1 MPAMRIAPQTAGRRR
16 GSLRAAAWLAALA
29 VGCAEPAA
37 APARHNVLLVTL
49 DTTRADRLGCYG
61 GSAATP
67 NIDRLAGEGALFA
80 RAVSTAGL
88 TPMSHASILTGLN
101 NYRHGLR
108 VFYSVD
114 ASFTLAPSNVTL
126 PEILGEHGWETAA
139 FVSAYP
145 VSEFY
150 GVDQGFETFD
160 TGLAAD
166 LDLSHQ
172 QQHEE
177 LWDETG
183 RSDTQRR
190 GDFTVDA
197 ALEWLGRHR
206 SQPWCVWVHLFDAHD
221 FSMVPPAEWSA
232 RHGVTYDKSV
242 TLNDLDWRERMY
254 DLELTFIDEQLG
266 RLFEAIRAQGAWDQ
280 TVIAITADHGQGL
293 TDGLRNHGW
302 LKHRL
307 LYEWGLHVPLILK
320 LPGLDGG
327 RRVEPL
333 VRTIDIL
340 PTLLEALELTGPP
353 MEGVSMLALARGGP
367 DDGRVAYA
375 DALNLLDAH
384 APQKMRPE
392 YDDNLFCA
400 QDGRWKLI
408 WHETRPENVELFDF
422 ESDPEELRNLA
433 EQHPEQV
440 ARLKAFLDE
449 RRAMEVQPPEAGAK
463 APDKGA
469 LKELGY
475 IGEEDEDGGEVE
487 GQPAPEVEH
496 EPDER

>member
-1 MPAMRIAPQTAGRRR
+1 V
-16 GSLRAAAWLAALA
+16 AALA
-29 VGCAEPAA
+29 FAPGCGESAA
-37 APARHNVLLVTL
+37 PPARHNVLLVTL

-67 NIDRLAGEGALFA
+67 NVDRLAEEGALFA

-108 VFYSVD
+108 VFYSKD
-114 ASFTLAPSNVTL
+114 ASFTLGPSNVTL
-126 PEILGEHGWETAA
+126 PEILGEHGWSTAA

-160 TGLAAD
+160 TGLQAD
-166 LDLSHQ
+166 LDLSRQ

-177 LWDETG
+177 LWNETG

-197 ALEWLGRHR
+197 ALAWLERQR
-206 SQPWCVWVHLFDAHD
+206 DRPWCLWVHLFDAHD

-232 RHGVTYDKSV
+232 RAGVTYDRSV
-242 TLNDLDWRERMY
+242 TLNDLAWRERMY
-254 DLELTFIDEQLG
+254 DLELSFMDEQLG
-266 RLFEAIRAQGAWDQ
+266 RLFEAIRAQGAWDE
-280 TVIAITADHGQGL
+280 TAIAITADHGQGL
-293 TDGLRNHGW
+293 TDGLKNHGW

-320 LPGLDGG
+320 LPGLDGD

-340 PTLLEALELTGPP
+340 PTLLEALDLAGPP
-353 MEGVSMLALARGGP
+353 MEGESLLALMRGGP
-367 DDGRVAYA
+367 DDGRIAYA

-392 YDDNLFCA
+392 YADNLFCA
-400 QDGRWKLI
+400 TDARWKLI
-408 WHETRPENVELFDF
+408 WHQTKPGNVELFDLA
-422 ESDPEELRNLA
+422 SDPEELRNLA
-433 EQHPEQV
+433 GEHPAEV
-440 ARLKAFLDE
+440 ERLKAFLDQ
-449 RRAMEVQPPEAGAK
+449 RRAMQVQAPRAGAP
-463 APDKGA
+463 APDKQA
-469 LKELGY
+469 LEELGY
-475 IGEEDEDGGEVE
+475 VGDEDEDAEE
-487 GQPAPEVEH
+487 TEA
-496 EPDER
+496 EPDPGSEDGQHER